1 MDKKKE
7 IINGVKA
14 LVLKR
19 GYNNV
24 SVEDIT
30 NHIGIA
36 KGSFYTY
43 FKSKN
48 SLINYILEEKIVK
61 IRRKMNSFF
70 KNVENIEEAME
81 KLVKIKLILKK
92 EEDIKSDLMMVS
104 FFRNID
110 SLDSETI
117 KILREIEDVNT
128 DFIVKILT
136 RFKDEIDIKDKD
148 LNFYS
153 KLIHGMITNYKI
165 FNLFT
170 SADRDFIRTIGELEK
185 KYRTPKFKND
195 MKIIIKSIIKILK

>member
-61 IRRKMNSFF
+61 IRRRMNSFF
-70 KNVENIEEAME
+70 KNVENIDEAME

-117 KILREIEDVNT
+117 KILMEIEDVNT

-136 RFKDEIDIKDKD
+136 RFKNEVDIKDKD
-148 LNFYS
+148 LKFYS
-153 KLIHGMITNYKI
+153 KLIHGMITNYKV

-170 SADRDFIRTIGELEK
+170 SEDRDFIRTTGELEK
-185 KYRTPKFKND
+185 KYKTPKFKND

>member
-70 KNVENIEEAME
+70 KNVENIEGAME

-153 KLIHGMITNYKI
+153 KLIHGMITNYKV

-195 MKIIIKSIIKILK
+195 MKIITKSIIKILK

>member
-70 KNVENIEEAME
+70 KNVENIEGAME

-153 KLIHGMITNYKI
+153 KLIHGMITNYKV

-185 KYRTPKFKND
+185 KYKTPKFKND